1 MHLLLRQP
9 LQSCTAIPF
18 KFSLSSNA
26 TGSTSWICSSGYDGV
41 PKISTMDSGFY
52 PPDITL
58 NCKVGRCRN
67 IYMIWHLQFWLSLIG
82 VSFLNRCSLQ
92 MCVCRELRVSGWQE
106 ASYREVFTSMKFVL
120 SDRDGREELF
130 PPKVKNPYK
139 RRVSGW
145 HEALYRDWF
154 PSRISSFVV
163 VIVGSK
169 NYFMG
174 LSRGR

>member
-1 MHLLLRQP
+1 M
-9 LQSCTAIPF
+9 
-18 KFSLSSNA
+18 N
-26 TGSTSWICSSGYDGV
+26 
-41 PKISTMDSGFY
+41 
-52 PPDITL
+52 
-58 NCKVGRCRN
+58 
-67 IYMIWHLQFWLSLIG
+67 
-82 VSFLNRCSLQ
+82 
-92 MCVCRELRVSGWQE
+92 
-106 ASYREVFTSMKFVL
+106 FVL

-145 HEALYRDWF
+145 QEALYRDRF
-154 PSRISSFVV
+154 TSRISSFVV